1 MALGCLRKGALE
13 AWEGLSEVELSDKQ
27 LKKCISDVYSFHDSG
42 DLVSE
47 EPAS

>member
-1 MALGCLRKGALE
+1 MALGCLCKEALE
-13 AWEGLSEVELSDKQ
+13 AWEGLSEVELLDKL
-27 LKKCISDVYSFHDSG
+27 LKKRISDVFSFHVSG